1 MKFIGCFS
9 AAALVA
15 LSLPSCFS
23 FQTSSTS
30 LWGRMARTHENSV
43 ESFRLAST
51 SARAKPGTA
60 KLDTPWEELGFEF
73 RETNSHVK
81 ITYKDGEWGEAELVK
96 VGAFLIN
103 LSYSLLGKALK
114 CGLKLTAF
122 SSSFCDGDC
131 SQC

>member
-1 MKFIGCFS
+1 MKFMGCFS
-9 AAALVA
+9 VAALVA

-96 VGAFLIN
+96 VGAF
-103 LSYSLLGKALK
+103 
-114 CGLKLTAF
+114 
-122 SSSFCDGDC
+122 
-131 SQC
+131 